1 MKLHALLR
9 QRERAGDEG
18 LRGDDGGE
26 RRDRDDGIEKGTRRQ
41 EVERVLDGVG
51 NAQHQGALPEIVEQ
65 ERGKDKGEP
74 GEADGSATEVP
85 HVRVQRFRP
94 GHDEHDRAEHQK
106 AGSPVIEEELDTV
119 PRAQRAQNRGPAN
132 DLEDAERRDR
142 PEPREHDRTEDA
154 AHPRRPV
161 LLKEKEQEED
171 EQRGRKHVGLK
182 RRCGDLETFSGAE
195 HGDCRRDDTVT
206 VQQGGAEEPQRGQQ
220 ATSPPLSQQG
230 EQRYDAAFA
239 AIVQTHDEGDVLDA
253 HDEDQR
259 PDDEREHAVDRR
271 DSGRQPVLGVEAC
284 PEGVERAG
292 ADIAVDDAQGG
303 QGQSREAPSPRVRF
317 RGRAMS

>member
-1 MKLHALLR
+1 M
-9 QRERAGDEG
+9 
-18 LRGDDGGE
+18 
-26 RRDRDDGIEKGTRRQ
+26 
-41 EVERVLDGVG
+41 
-51 NAQHQGALPEIVEQ
+51 
-65 ERGKDKGEP
+65 
-74 GEADGSATEVP
+74 P

-106 AGSPVIEEELDTV
+106 AGRAVIEEEPETV

-195 HGDCRRDDTVT
+195 HGDCRRDDAVT

-253 HDEDQR
+253 HDED
-259 PDDEREHAVDRR
+259 
-271 DSGRQPVLGVEAC
+271 
-284 PEGVERAG
+284 
-292 ADIAVDDAQGG
+292 
-303 QGQSREAPSPRVRF
+303 
-317 RGRAMS
+317 